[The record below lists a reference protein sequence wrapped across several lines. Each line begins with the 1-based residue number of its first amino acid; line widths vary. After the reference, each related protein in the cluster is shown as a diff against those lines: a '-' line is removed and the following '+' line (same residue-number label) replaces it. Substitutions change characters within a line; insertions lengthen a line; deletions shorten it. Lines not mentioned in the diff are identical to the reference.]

1 MIEATEK
8 LVERIDAVFLPVK
21 NLESSLKWYQELF
34 GFKLRW
40 KNERMAGLAVAS
52 NCGFH
57 LVQVGIHTPNKEY
70 VPFNFATKD
79 IQKLHQT
86 LKEKGVKVT
95 EVDADTDF
103 KEMRLFDF
111 WDPDDNIINVIAIET

>member
-1 MIEATEK
+1 MTEVVEQQ
-8 LVERIDAVFLPVK
+8 VERIDAVFLPVK
-21 NLESSLKWYQELF
+21 NLKSSLTWYQELF

-57 LVQVGIHTPNKEY
+57 LVQVENHTPNVDY

-79 IQKLHQT
+79 IQRLHQT
-86 LKEKGVKVT
+86 LKENGVKVT
-95 EVDADTDF
+95 DVDSDSDF
-103 KEMRLFDF
+103 KEMKLFDF
-111 WDPDDNIINVIAIET
+111 WDLDGNIINVIAI

>member
-1 MIEATEK
+1 MTEANEK

-21 NLESSLKWYQELF
+21 NLEASVEWYQEVF
-34 GFKLRW
+34 GYKIRW
-40 KNERMAGLAVAS
+40 KNQRMAGLAIAS

-57 LVQVGIHTPNKEY
+57 LVQVKDHAPNDGY
-70 VPFNFATKD
+70 VPFNFATKN

-95 EVDADTDF
+95 GVDSDTEF
-103 KEMRLFDF
+103 KEMKLFDF
-111 WDPDDNIINVIAIET
+111 WDLDGNIINVIAI

>member
-1 MIEATEK
+1 MVEASEK
-8 LVERIDAVFLPVK
+8 QVERIDAVFLPVK
-21 NLESSLKWYQELF
+21 NLEASLQWYQELF

-40 KNERMAGLAVAS
+40 KNERMAGLAIAS

-57 LVQVGIHTPNKEY
+57 LVQVADHIPNRDY
-70 VPFNFATKD
+70 VPFNFATKN

-86 LKEKGVKVT
+86 LKDKGVKVT
-95 EVDADTDF
+95 EVESDSDF

-111 WDPDDNIINVIAIET
+111 WDLDGNIINVIAI